1 MNDDE
6 FREWALRELPGEDLD
21 RLLAEKDAEIAALRA
36 RLGARKTHPKCACG
50 NPGLYLCDALIPDR
64 RERALRRLR
73 GEDERCS
80 KPLCSTC
87 RRQRGGLIFYC
98 YRGGRL
104 ETDTLDYCAEHEGA
118 P

>member
-21 RLLAEKDAEIAALRA
+21 RLLREKDEEISRLKAALLEKKKA
-36 RLGARKTHPKCACG
+36 PVCACG
-50 NPGLYLCDALIPDR
+50 EPGLWLCDALISDR

-80 KPLCSTC
+80 RPLCARC
-87 RRQRGGLIFYC
+87 RHQRGGTIFIC
-98 YRGGRL
+98 QRGGRL
-104 ETDTLDYCAEHEGA
+104 DTDTLDYCVEHKDG